1 MQVLPR
7 AFRSGDAID
16 ESGIYRVCHSAHR
29 LPHEVTLLRGEIFP
43 RCARCGEHVLFYL
56 VRPVLAPENATGFG
70 VRLHELP
77 ELEDAEPRAG

>member
-43 RCARCGEHVLFYL
+43 RCAGCGEYVLFYL
-56 VRPVLAPENATGFG
+56 VRPVLVIADAPGFR
-70 VRLHELP
+70 VRLHEIP
-77 ELEDAEPRAG
+77 VLEEAERRAS